1 MPKYSEVAGE
11 RAMLETLS
19 SCTDFAGKA
28 SLYPLYFN
36 LAVPPSHKR
45 GLTLRQIIPPRDW
58 LASSCFL
65 GLSSPS
71 WGDTIYPG
79 SPPDDRHSSQG
90 VAPVFMKSSGSGMFP
105 QKILELREGGG

>member
-1 MPKYSEVAGE
+1 MPKCAEVAGE
-11 RAMLETLS
+11 RAMLETFS

-45 GLTLRQIIPPRDW
+45 GLPLRQIIPPRDW

-71 WGDTIYPG
+71 WGIPSTQAPVPMIVIP
-79 SPPDDRHSSQG
+79 SQG
-90 VAPVFMKSSGSGMFP
+90 GAPVFM
-105 QKILELREGGG
+105 